1 MPKLILMFKEK
12 IINAY
17 PLEEGGSLSIGRHPN
32 NDIVIDNR
40 AVSSHHARVE
50 RRNGEIHLIDLE
62 SKNGT
67 QCNGKVVSECILNN
81 NDTVTIGKHNL
92 RADWDDTMNVEVS
105 EALEA
110 QLGSSLDT
118 NQTMILQSH
127 RPAKDQLTFL
137 SGGQGEL
144 TLGKN
149 QVAFG
154 TSPDSD
160 IIISGLW
167 SLFAGN
173 PAAVI
178 IKQSGEYFLRYTGG
192 MVKPKHNGTG
202 VKGTVKLSNEDVV
215 AVGPVKVKIHLS
227 DRLAA

>member
-12 IINAY
+12 IMNAY
-17 PLEEGGSLSIGRHPN
+17 PLEEGGSLTIGRHPDN
-32 NDIVIDNR
+32 NIVIDNR

-50 RRNGEIHLIDLE
+50 HRRGEIHLIDLE

-67 QCNGKVVSECILNN
+67 QCNGKMVTECILSN
-81 NDTVTIGKHNL
+81 NDTITIGKHDL
-92 RADWDDTMNVEVS
+92 RADWEDTMNVEMS
-105 EALEA
+105 ESLQA
-110 QLGSSLDT
+110 QLGSSMDT

-127 RPAKDQLTFL
+127 RPAKDILTFI
-137 SGGQGEL
+137 SGGQGEF
-144 TLGKN
+144 TLGQN
-149 QVAFG
+149 QIAFG
-154 TSPDSD
+154 TSPESD
-160 IIISGLW
+160 IVIGGLW

-202 VKGTVKLSNEDVV
+202 IKGTVKLSHEDVV
-215 AVGPVKVKIHLS
+215 AVGPVKVKVQLQ
-227 DRLAA
+227 